1 MLHFDWMLQVDPP
14 QETTSL
20 ADLSRNASVISTSS
34 SDDALASP
42 CIRPRRTFSAPRSKS
57 PPQNPSFRPN
67 DLGYSPMSKP
77 RSKSRAREA
86 TPQDFK
92 FGQTLG
98 FGSYSEVRLSSPPQ
112 PRLPS
117 ELARR
122 SRSQRIYE
130 RASNMLSRYSRKV
143 ILSEKTR
150 CRRHL
155 PRGKL

>member
-1 MLHFDWMLQVDPP
+1 MEGGASGAGEVRDCCDDLMLSLFIAVCTSRAWEGVSKVRVVHFDWMLQVDQP

-34 SDDALASP
+34 SDDAQASP

-67 DLGYSPMSKP
+67 DLSYSPMSKP

-86 TPQDFK
+86 TTQDFK

-98 FGSYSEVRLSSPPQ
+98 FGSYSEVRLSSPT
-112 PRLPS
+112 PS
-117 ELARR
+117 
-122 SRSQRIYE
+122 I
-130 RASNMLSRYSRKV
+130 
-143 ILSEKTR
+143 
-150 CRRHL
+150 
-155 PRGKL
+155 